1 MSGSGF
7 SLPRAIAFSTKVQR
21 GPRLARVQSSAGGA
35 LQVLVYVYINLLVYV
50 YINLLRDT
58 WKELAIRSRFGSG
71 GFASE
76 LSDSSP
82 KSVSLTSLQ
91 VIDL

>member
-7 SLPRAIAFSTKVQR
+7 SLPRAIAFSTKAQR

-35 LQVLVYVYINLLVYV
+35 LQVLVYVYILTFSETHGRNWL
-50 YINLLRDT
+50 
-58 WKELAIRSRFGSG
+58 
-71 GFASE
+71 FAPDSE

>member
-35 LQVLVYVYINLLVYV
+35 LQVLVYVYINLL
-50 YINLLRDT
+50 RDT

-76 LSDSSP
+76 LSDSSS

>member
-35 LQVLVYVYINLLVYV
+35 LQVLVYV